1 MTIQKK
7 MVLHFNKT
15 LQATVPSF
23 TETLFLMKLW
33 LRSYFFIIYFLLT
46 FLKDDVVIDEQSC
59 FAANQPFFRPSDS
72 SKHVI
77 ALKEKKSCC
86 CFNTHSEM
94 FALHVVPKYIH
105 MCSIESKTS
114 IWVFTLITRSY
125 VLRFKCVLSFPQK

>member
-1 MTIQKK
+1 
-7 MVLHFNKT
+7 V
-15 LQATVPSF
+15 TVPKKWF
-23 TETLFLMKLW
+23 CTLIKHCKLRYHHSQKLYFWWNYGCDHIFFL
-33 LRSYFFIIYFLLT
+33 FFINIFERWCRDRWPKLFRREST
-46 FLKDDVVIDEQSC
+46 FFPTEWFIQTCYC
-59 FAANQPFFRPSDS
+59 FER
-72 SKHVI
+72 
-77 ALKEKKSCC
+77 KKSCC